1 MELGTTPNQEKSM
14 RVKGLECLVD
24 ILKCMV
30 EWTKDLYVNPNQQ
43 SNLGQENRSKT
54 GEKAENPI
62 IRVLTYPANA
72 RFIITSILALM
83 HFHLL
88 NSPVM
93 RWS

>member
-54 GEKAENPI
+54 GEGGLVI
-62 IRVLTYPANA
+62 TYPNELYSA
-72 RFIITSILALM
+72 
-83 HFHLL
+83 
-88 NSPVM
+88 
-93 RWS
+93 